1 MANTYWWNITAMD
14 CVPKDGD
21 LVDFVVTVHMD
32 RLATDGTYNAR
43 WYGTQSFSSAD
54 VTDFT
59 PYNELTYDQVCG
71 WLNNS
76 LPVDDIDNGL
86 AQNIE
91 NQINP
96 PIVTPP
102 LPFENPT
109 I

>member
-1 MANTYWWNITAMD
+1 MANQYWWNISAMD
-14 CVPKDGD
+14 CKPKDGD
-21 LVDFVVTVHMD
+21 LTDFVVTVHWN

-43 WYGTQSFSSAD
+43 VYGTQSFSSAD
-54 VTDFT
+54 VTDFI
-59 PYNELTYDQVCG
+59 PYDELTYDEVCG
-71 WLNNS
+71 WLDGSMDVEALDVN
-76 LPVDDIDNGL
+76 L
-86 AQNIE
+86 AQQIE